1 MKFKGKLIRWNE
13 ERGFG
18 FISSSSVKGD
28 VFIHISELKHMSR
41 RPQINDVIY
50 FDITTEKKGKNKAI
64 NATIEGAQEVVQ
76 QKRIRPKNNKTKNS
90 SLTSKILLIAVF
102 LGITFVAYAT
112 YPSWYN
118 KFVNSL
124 PVNFVDENFSGFS
137 CEGKQYCSEMTSCKE
152 ARFYLKN
159 CPNVE
164 IDGDNDGI
172 PCESQWCN

>member
-1 MKFKGKLIRWNE
+1 MKLKGKLIRWNE

-18 FISSSSVKGD
+18 FINSSSVKDD

-50 FDITTEKKGKNKAI
+50 FDTITDKTGKTKAI
-64 NATIEGAQEVVQ
+64 NATIEGVQ
-76 QKRIRPKNNKTKNS
+76 RKTIRPKSNKTKKSN
-90 SLTSKILLIAVF
+90 LTSNILSIVVI
-102 LGITFVAYAT
+102 LGIAFAAYAT
-112 YPSWYN
+112 YPSWS
-118 KFVNSL
+118 KKLLNSM
-124 PVNFVDENFSGFS
+124 PVNFVDEDFSGFS

-159 CPNVE
+159 CPNVK
-164 IDGDNDGI
+164 IDGDNDGT

>member
-1 MKFKGKLIRWNE
+1 MKLKGKLIRWNE

-18 FISSSSVKGD
+18 FINSPSVKGD

-50 FDITTEKKGKNKAI
+50 FDTITEKTGKTKAI
-64 NATIEGAQEVVQ
+64 NATIEGVQ
-76 QKRIRPKNNKTKNS
+76 QKTIRPKSNKAKNS
-90 SLTSKILLIAVF
+90 SLTSNILSIAVI
-102 LGITFVAYAT
+102 LGIAFAAYTT
-112 YPSWYN
+112 YPSWSKKLLN
-118 KFVNSL
+118 SISVNS
-124 PVNFVDENFSGFS
+124 VDEDFSGFR

-159 CPNVE
+159 CPNVKV
-164 IDGDNDGI
+164 DGDNDGT

>member
-1 MKFKGKLIRWNE
+1 
-13 ERGFG
+13 
-18 FISSSSVKGD
+18 

-41 RPQINDVIY
+41 RPEINDVIY
-50 FDITTEKKGKNKAI
+50 FDTITEKTGKTKAI
-64 NATIEGAQEVVQ
+64 NASIEGVQ
-76 QKRIRPKNNKTKNS
+76 QKTNRPKSNKARNS
-90 SLTSKILLIAVF
+90 SLTSNILSIAVV
-102 LGITFVAYAT
+102 LGIAFVAYAT
-112 YPSWYN
+112 YPSWSN
-118 KFVNSL
+118 KFVNWI
-124 PVNFVDENFSGFS
+124 PVNFFDEDFSGFS

>member
-1 MKFKGKLIRWNE
+1 MKLKGKLIRWNE

-18 FISSSSVKGD
+18 FINSASVKGD
-28 VFIHISELKHMSR
+28 VFIHISELKHMAR

-50 FDITTEKKGKNKAI
+50 FDTITEKTGKTKAI
-64 NATIEGAQEVVQ
+64 NATIEGVHR
-76 QKRIRPKNNKTKNS
+76 KTIRPKSNKAKNS

-102 LGITFVAYAT
+102 LGIAFVACAT

-118 KFVNSL
+118 KLVNSL
-124 PVNFVDENFSGFS
+124 PVNFVDEDFSGFS

>member
-1 MKFKGKLIRWNE
+1 MKLKGKLIRWNE

-18 FISSSSVKGD
+18 FINSSSVKDD

-50 FDITTEKKGKNKAI
+50 FDITTEKTGKTKAI
-64 NATIEGAQEVVQ
+64 NATIEGVQ
-76 QKRIRPKNNKTKNS
+76 QKTIRPKSNKAKNS
-90 SLTSKILLIAVF
+90 SLTSNILSIAVV
-102 LGITFVAYAT
+102 LGIAFVAYAT
-112 YPSWYN
+112 YPSWSN
-118 KFVNSL
+118 KLVNSM
-124 PVNFVDENFSGFS
+124 PVNFVDEDFSGFS

-159 CPNVE
+159 CPNVK

-172 PCESQWCN
+172 PCESQVCN

>member
-1 MKFKGKLIRWNE
+1 MKLKGKLIRWNE

-18 FISSSSVKGD
+18 FINSSSVKGD

-50 FDITTEKKGKNKAI
+50 FDTTTEKTGKIKAI
-64 NATIEGAQEVVQ
+64 NVTIEGVQ
-76 QKRIRPKNNKTKNS
+76 RKTIRPKSNKAKNS
-90 SLTSKILLIAVF
+90 SLTSKILLISVV
-102 LGITFVAYAT
+102 LGIAFVAYAT
-112 YPSWYN
+112 YPSWSN
-118 KFVNSL
+118 KLVNSL
-124 PVNFVDENFSGFS
+124 PVNFVGEDFSGFS
-137 CEGKQYCSEMTSCKE
+137 CEGKQYCSEMISCKE

>member
-1 MKFKGKLIRWNE
+1 MKLKGKLIRWNE

-18 FISSSSVKGD
+18 FINSSSVKDD

-41 RPQINDVIY
+41 RPQINDILY
-50 FDITTEKKGKNKAI
+50 FDTVTEKTGKTKAI
-64 NATIEGAQEVVQ
+64 NATIEGVH
-76 QKRIRPKNNKTKNS
+76 QKPIRPKSNKAKS
-90 SLTSKILLIAVF
+90 SNLTSKIISIVF
-102 LGITFVAYAT
+102 ILGIVFVAYAT
-112 YPSWYN
+112 YPSWSN
-118 KFVNSL
+118 KLVNSM
-124 PVNFVDENFSGFS
+124 PFNSVDEDFSGFS

-172 PCESQWCN
+172 PCESQWCK

>member
-18 FISSSSVKGD
+18 FINSASVKGD
-28 VFIHISELKHMSR
+28 VFIHISELKHMAR

-50 FDITTEKKGKNKAI
+50 FDITTEKTGKTKAI
-64 NATIEGAQEVVQ
+64 NATIEGVQEVVQ
-76 QKRIRPKNNKTKNS
+76 QKRIRPKSNKTKNS

-102 LGITFVAYAT
+102 LGIAFVAYAT

-118 KFVNSL
+118 KLVNSL

-137 CEGKQYCSEMTSCKE
+137 CEGKKYCSEMTSCKE

>member
-1 MKFKGKLIRWNE
+1 MKLKGKLIRWNE

-18 FISSSSVKGD
+18 FINSSSVKGD

-50 FDITTEKKGKNKAI
+50 FDTIREKTGKTKAI
-64 NATIEGAQEVVQ
+64 NATIESVQ
-76 QKRIRPKNNKTKNS
+76 RKTIRPKSNKAKSS
-90 SLTSKILLIAVF
+90 SLTSNILSIAVI
-102 LGITFVAYAT
+102 LGLAFAAYAT
-112 YPSWYN
+112 YPSWS
-118 KFVNSL
+118 KKLLNSM
-124 PVNFVDENFSGFS
+124 PVNFVDEDFSGFS

-159 CPNVE
+159 CPNVK
-164 IDGDNDGI
+164 IDGDNDGT

>member
-1 MKFKGKLIRWNE
+1 MKLKGKLIRWNE

-18 FISSSSVKGD
+18 FINSSSVKGD

-50 FDITTEKKGKNKAI
+50 FDTITEENGKTKAI
-64 NATIEGAQEVVQ
+64 NATIEGVQ
-76 QKRIRPKNNKTKNS
+76 QRTIRPKSSKTKNS
-90 SLTSKILLIAVF
+90 SLTSNILSIAVI
-102 LGITFVAYAT
+102 LGIAFAAYST
-112 YPSWYN
+112 YPSWS
-118 KFVNSL
+118 KKLLNSMS
-124 PVNFVDENFSGFS
+124 VNFVDEDFSGFS

-159 CPNVE
+159 CPNVK

-172 PCESQWCN
+172 PCESQLCN